1 MANVCVSVSDDMKK
15 RMDEYAYINWS
26 EVARTAFA
34 ERLKKLQ
41 LADMLA
47 SESQLT
53 EVDVEE
59 IGKKV
64 KRAIAKRHGL

>member
-1 MANVCVSVSDDMKK
+1 M
-15 RMDEYAYINWS
+15 
-26 EVARTAFA
+26 
-34 ERLKKLQ
+34 KKLQ

-53 EVDVEE
+53 EEDVEE
-59 IGKKV
+59 ISKKV